1 METNFKSYL
10 SKAGLSEAAIAVL
23 EEEVVVTF
31 VIFQSLREEHFERL
45 LPRLKVGQHALLL
58 KMWEEVVLDS
68 DSALTELLGKKC
80 IIYFFAFAILGQ
92 PCECETWV

>member
-10 SKAGLSEAAIAVL
+10 SKAGLSEAVIAVL

-45 LPRLKVGQHALLL
+45 LPRLKAGQHALLL
-58 KMWEEVVLDS
+58 KMWESMSREVG
-68 DSALTELLGKKC
+68 LL
-80 IIYFFAFAILGQ
+80 IAVAARSSS
-92 PCECETWV
+92 

>member
-10 SKAGLSEAAIAVL
+10 SKAGLSEAVIAVL

-58 KMWEEVVLDS
+58 KIWESMSREVG
-68 DSALTELLGKKC
+68 LL
-80 IIYFFAFAILGQ
+80 IAVAARSSS
-92 PCECETWV
+92 